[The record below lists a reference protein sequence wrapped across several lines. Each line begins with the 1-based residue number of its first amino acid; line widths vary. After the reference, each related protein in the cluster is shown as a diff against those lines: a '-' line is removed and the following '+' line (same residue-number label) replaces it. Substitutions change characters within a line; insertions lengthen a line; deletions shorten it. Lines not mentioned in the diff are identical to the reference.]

1 MGLYPTLGSNPS
13 LSARLKSVA
22 TVVVARIRK
31 LAWAFYLL
39 AFVAAA
45 HTWTFNQDGSI
56 ETQNGTWTFKKG
68 GRMDAELQRMKG
80 SNVVVLRRMDGTLC
94 EVPLA
99 VLSEKDRDF
108 VLHPPEDARIQE
120 KTRVDEA
127 GKIERYWRSH
137 ALNVIDDIDE
147 PALPASAQSQEVC
160 REIVECM
167 RQLTNVL
174 DSALAYTNFCDLL
187 QKQAV
192 AVEKAKETGGAS
204 LPRSFLHHTDEFFR
218 FMTNSRDEWSDELKG
233 ESPEYKEYRAF
244 LRNRGWAQAKVHFLY
259 CAVIAEKTP
268 GVVPQI
274 IEAEAAIIQSEQQ
287 LARQKQNG
295 SPYPLLHAMNLEEIS
310 ERLRSERAAALTR
323 AN

>member
-1 MGLYPTLGSNPS
+1 
-13 LSARLKSVA
+13 
-22 TVVVARIRK
+22 
-31 LAWAFYLL
+31 LAFCLL
-39 AFVAAA
+39 AFAAAA

-56 ETQNGTWTFKKG
+56 QTQNGTWTFKKG
-68 GRMDAELQRMKG
+68 GRIDADFQRMKG
-80 SNVVVLRRMDGTLC
+80 TNIVVLRRSDGTLC
-94 EVPLA
+94 DVPLS
-99 VLSEKDRDF
+99 VLSEKDQDF

-120 KTRVDEA
+120 NARVDEA

-137 ALNVIDDIDE
+137 ALNVIDDIEE
-147 PALPASAQSQEVC
+147 PGLPASAKSQEVC

-174 DSALAYTNFCDLL
+174 DPALSYTNFCDLL
-187 QKQAV
+187 QKQAL
-192 AVEKAKETGGAS
+192 ALEKVKETGGAS
-204 LPRSFLHHTDEFFR
+204 LPRPFLHHTDEFFR
-218 FMTNSRDEWSDELKG
+218 FMMNSRDEWSDELKG
-233 ESPEYKEYRAF
+233 EAPEYREYRAF

-259 CAVIAEKTP
+259 CAGIADKAP
-268 GVVPQI
+268 GVVTQI

-310 ERLRSERAAALTR
+310 ERLRSERAAALSR